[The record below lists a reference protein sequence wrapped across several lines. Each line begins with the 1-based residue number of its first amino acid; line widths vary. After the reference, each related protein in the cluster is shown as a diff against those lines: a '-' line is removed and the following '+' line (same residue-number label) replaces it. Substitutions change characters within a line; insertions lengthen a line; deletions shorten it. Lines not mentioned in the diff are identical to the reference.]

1 MGGADGGTWRR
12 RVGGVWRKLTVL
24 LVAALIVTGCSG
36 EQRRDGQA
44 APDGILRIG
53 LERPQSLDPAQAR
66 FPADLLVV
74 EQLFDGLTTYDPE
87 TLQVRPSLASRWEA
101 SPDQKVWTFTLRPG
115 AKFSNGR
122 TIDSSDVK
130 YTLDRIGRRGS
141 DSPVAIEIDA
151 IVGFKAL
158 NSEGTAEGFEGVT
171 TPAPN
176 TVRIELQQPMSSF
189 PAILGHPSFGIVP
202 REAVESN
209 TPPFAEHPVGSGPF
223 MIRSRSADVLRLMP
237 APGVKMAL
245 RGLEVFISRD
255 SEAAYAAFL
264 RGRLDWTAIPAERVE
279 QVVRDRGRE
288 TFRPYPAQLFYG
300 FNLRTRKYQDTRFRE
315 AIVRA
320 IDRNSI
326 VQGVYG
332 GRVRSTSG
340 VVAQGIPGYQP
351 DPCGERCRYD
361 PVRARALVQEVFGS
375 GAVPEVQID
384 YDEDPTQQAVAQSIQ
399 NNLRAV
405 GIPAN
410 LRPHS
415 FTEYRQFAVSGQ
427 QDLFRMAWIGAYPT
441 PDAFL
446 APLFMSNHADNVT
459 GFANPDFDGLIRTA
473 REQGDESKRLEAYQQ
488 AEKLLMS
495 QLPVIPIAQY
505 EIQTLVSSRV
515 RDLTMSAFGTFD
527 ASRVRL
533 IG

>member
-1 MGGADGGTWRR
+1 MALVVAGCTGETRR
-12 RVGGVWRKLTVL
+12 
-24 LVAALIVTGCSG
+24 
-36 EQRRDGQA
+36 EGQA
-44 APDGILRIG
+44 PPDGILRIG

-66 FPADLLVV
+66 FPADFLVV
-74 EQLFDGLTTYDPE
+74 DQLFDGLTAYDPE
-87 TLQVRPSLASRWEA
+87 TLQVRPSLAARWEA
-101 SPDQKVWTFTLRPG
+101 SPDQKVWTFTMRPG

-122 TIDSSDVK
+122 TIEASDVK

-141 DSPVAIEIDA
+141 DSPAALEIDS

-158 NSEGTAEGFEGVT
+158 NSDGTADGFEGVS
-171 TPAPN
+171 TPASN
-176 TVRIELQQPMSSF
+176 TVRIELQNPMSSL
-189 PAILGHPSFGIVP
+189 PAILGNPSFGIVP
-202 REAVESN
+202 REAVEA
-209 TPPFAEHPVGSGPF
+209 TEPAFAEQPVGSGPF
-223 MIRSRSADVLRLMP
+223 MIRSRSAEVLRLMP

-245 RGLEVFISRD
+245 RGLEIFISRD

-264 RGRLDWTAIPAERVE
+264 RGRLDWTAIPADRVE

-300 FNLRTRKYQDTRFRE
+300 FNLRNPKYQDGRFRE

-320 IDRNSI
+320 IDRNNI
-326 VQGVYG
+326 VRVVYG
-332 GRVRSTSG
+332 GRVRSISG
-340 VVAQGIPGYQP
+340 VVAQGIPGFQP
-351 DPCGERCRYD
+351 DPCGEKCRYD
-361 PVRARALVQEVFGS
+361 PARARALVQEVFGS
-375 GAVPEVQID
+375 RSVPEVQID
-384 YDEDPTQQAVAQSIQ
+384 YDEDPTQEAVAQSIQ
-399 NNLRAV
+399 TNLKAV

-415 FTEYRQFAVSGQ
+415 FTDYRQFGVSGQ

-446 APLFMSNHADNVT
+446 APFTGNHADNVT
-459 GFANPDFDGLIRTA
+459 GFNSPDFDALIRTA
-473 REQGDESKRLEAYQQ
+473 REQGDETKRLEAYQQ
-488 AEKLLMS
+488 AETLLMT

-505 EIQTLVSSRV
+505 ELQTLVSSRV